1 MPLKNE
7 DCGFF
12 FGGDAVKQEAFF
24 FATANG
30 QHAVGGGVFDRLL
43 PLEVVA
49 VFRAFDFF
57 ARKAFGDERAVLPKE
72 LAQRL
77 AGVGVVT
84 DPFGDDVARTFER
97 SIGVGHFLF
106 GIDVGQCLFGGV
118 AGVLV
123 LEEMRGEWLE
133 AALASDHRFGAALG
147 AERQVDVFELG
158 ECGCGVDLAV
168 ELVG

>member
-1 MPLKNE
+1 ME
-7 DCGFF
+7 
-12 FGGDAVKQEAFF
+12 QEAFF

-49 VFRAFDFF
+49 VFSAFDFF
-57 ARKAFGDERAVLPKE
+57 AREAFGDERAVLPE
-72 LAQRL
+72 EFTQGL

-84 DPFGDDVARTFER
+84 DPFGDDVARTFEG
-97 SIGVGHFLF
+97 SIRIGHFLC

-123 LEEMRGEWLE
+123 FKQMRGERLQTTF
-133 AALASDHRFGAALG
+133 ASDHRFGAAFG
-147 AERQVDVFELG
+147 AERQVDVFELS

-168 ELVG
+168 ELVGQQVALFEGALD